1 MELQHLH
8 VFLDDVR
15 GSTILLV
22 PHQLLVG
29 LHYVCQLVSQIILL
43 KGGGGGLSIRKSVS
57 LYPGKWHFLEVEW
70 FDVCVIIIT

>member
-43 KGGGGGLSIRKSVS
+43 KGGGG
-57 LYPGKWHFLEVEW
+57 
-70 FDVCVIIIT
+70 VINT